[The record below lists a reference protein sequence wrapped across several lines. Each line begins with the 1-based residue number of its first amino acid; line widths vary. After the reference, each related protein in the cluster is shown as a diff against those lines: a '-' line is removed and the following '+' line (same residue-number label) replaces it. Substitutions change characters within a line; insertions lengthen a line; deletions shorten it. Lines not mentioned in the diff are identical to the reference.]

1 MIRITGGLLCGRQII
16 SPSDIRPSS
25 GRTREY
31 IFSQLAHI
39 CPGAKTLDLFA
50 GSGALGIEAVSR
62 GADSIIFVDKS
73 KKSMKAVKS
82 NLEKLDI
89 KGRFILKDAFN
100 FLNTFNDSLFT
111 LILADPPYDTEM
123 PGRLL
128 SAMEE
133 SAALAEGGYF
143 VMEISSR
150 IKTPSCTKL
159 YQLSMK
165 KMGDTCVGIWIN
177 REPV

>member
-1 MIRITGGLLCGRQII
+1 
-16 SPSDIRPSS
+16 
-25 GRTREY
+25 
-31 IFSQLAHI
+31 
-39 CPGAKTLDLFA
+39 
-50 GSGALGIEAVSR
+50 
-62 GADSIIFVDKS
+62 
-73 KKSMKAVKS
+73 MKAVKS